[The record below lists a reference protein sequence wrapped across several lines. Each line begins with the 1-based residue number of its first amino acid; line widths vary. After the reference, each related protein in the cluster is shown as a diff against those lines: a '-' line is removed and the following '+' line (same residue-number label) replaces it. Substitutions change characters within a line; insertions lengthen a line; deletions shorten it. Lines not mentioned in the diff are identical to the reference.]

1 MSSDGQQVKVGFNST
16 DSLFEYM
23 KVPMPQWTRWVSI
36 CFFLICNLAFAQ
48 DAKNSVQMDAGAKSA
63 LPAVVY
69 IWPQIPFVRG
79 KDLCQY
85 HDAYGRTKSE
95 QMAELTQSVRGLI
108 REGIESRHMVNLLN
122 VMEDQIND
130 QRRIAGSS
138 PGMDVMLAGSVKA
151 SLDRVYRER
160 SPQVRKFAF
169 FNTAPLNELLRLMR
183 DPQKQVAWD
192 PKLMRS
198 LSGVA
203 YGTYSYA
210 PSCRGDLVVTL
221 HIDLTCGNTY
231 HFQAQGFPEQVMQ
244 NIGQQIFETFQQT
257 QFPSKVKIGGKH
269 LELLGSPGASI
280 GRAPSPRSAEMACKG
295 IQARLP
301 TAEEYEYLSNLG
313 DWNGGVTC
321 SRNKL
326 WAMENNKVMAPDLP
340 NPSPVRSVSEF
351 PGQEFSYY
359 CVR

>member
-1 MSSDGQQVKVGFNST
+1 
-16 DSLFEYM
+16 
-23 KVPMPQWTRWVSI
+23 MPSWGRLIWTLM
-36 CFFLICNLAFAQ
+36 FLCLTAVNAQ
-48 DAKNSVQMDAGAKSA
+48 DSKDNVHSHAGAKTA
-63 LPAVVY
+63 LSNVVT

-85 HDAYGRTKSE
+85 HDAYGRTKSA
-95 QMAELTQSVRGLI
+95 QMFELTQTIRSLI
-108 REGIESRHMVNLLN
+108 REGVDSRNIVNLLN
-122 VMEDQIND
+122 AMDDQISR
-130 QRRIAGSS
+130 QRSIASSS

-160 SPQVRKFAF
+160 SPQVRKFTF
-169 FNTAPLNELLRLMR
+169 FNPAPMNELLRLMR
-183 DPQKQVAWD
+183 DPQKQVTWD
-192 PKLMRS
+192 PKFMSS

-221 HIDLTCGNTY
+221 HVDLTCGHTY

-257 QFPSKVKIGGKH
+257 QFPSKVKIGNKN
-269 LELLGSPGASI
+269 LELVGAPGTTI
-280 GRAPSPRSAEMACKG
+280 GKAPSTRSAEMACKA

-301 TAEEYEYLSNLG
+301 TADEYEYLSNLG
-313 DWNGGVTC
+313 DWNGGVHC

-326 WAMENNKVMAPDLP
+326 WAMDGNKVMAPDLP
-340 NPSPVRSVSEF
+340 NPSPIRPMTEF

>member
-1 MSSDGQQVKVGFNST
+1 
-16 DSLFEYM
+16 
-23 KVPMPQWTRWVSI
+23 MPYLGRLIATFI
-36 CFFLICNLAFAQ
+36 FLVLTAVNAQ
-48 DAKNSVQMDAGAKSA
+48 DAKYNAQSDTLAKVA
-63 LPAVVY
+63 QPNVVN
-69 IWPQIPFVRG
+69 IWPHIPFVRG

-95 QMAELTQSVRGLI
+95 QMSEMTQTIRSLI
-108 REGIESRHMVNLLN
+108 REGVDSRSIVNLLN
-122 VMEDQIND
+122 VVDDQINR
-130 QRRIAGSS
+130 QRSIAGSS

-160 SPQVRKFAF
+160 SPQVRKFTF
-169 FNTAPLNELLRLMR
+169 FNPAPLNELLRQMR

-192 PKLMRS
+192 PKLMRG

-221 HIDLTCGNTY
+221 HVDLTCGNTY

-257 QFPSKVKIGGKH
+257 QFPSKVKIGAKN
-269 LELLGSPGASI
+269 LELVGAPGTTI
-280 GRAPSPRSAEMACKG
+280 GKAPSTRSAEMACKA

-301 TAEEYEYLSNLG
+301 TADEYEYLSNLG

-326 WAMENNKVMAPDLP
+326 WAMEGNKVMAPDLP
-340 NPSPVRSVSEF
+340 NPSPIRPVTEF

>member
-1 MSSDGQQVKVGFNST
+1 MSYWIRCLLV
-16 DSLFEYM
+16 
-23 KVPMPQWTRWVSI
+23 VPLLALTG
-36 CFFLICNLAFAQ
+36 AFAQ
-48 DAKNSVQMDAGAKSA
+48 DTRSAMPIDAGANA
-63 LPAVVY
+63 PLPAVVN
-69 IWPQIPFVRG
+69 IWPQIPFVRA

-85 HDAYGRTKSE
+85 HDAYGRTKSQ
-95 QMAELTQSVRGLI
+95 QMAELTQTVRGLI
-108 REGIESRHMVNLLN
+108 REGVDSRNIVDLLN
-122 VMEDQIND
+122 VMEDQINY
-130 QRRIAGSS
+130 QRSIAGSS
-138 PGMDVMLAGSVKA
+138 PGMDVLLAGSVKA
-151 SLDRVYRER
+151 SLDKVYRER
-160 SPQVRKFAF
+160 SPQIRKFNF
-169 FNTAPLNELLRLMR
+169 FNPAPLNELLRLMR

-192 PKLMRS
+192 PKLMRA

-221 HIDLTCGNTY
+221 HIDLSCGNTY

-257 QFPSKVKIGGKH
+257 QFPSKIKFGSKT
-269 LELLGSPGASI
+269 LELVGAPGSTI
-280 GRAPSPRSAEMACKG
+280 GRAPSPRSAEMACKA

-301 TAEEYEYLSNLG
+301 TEEEYEYLSNLG

-321 SRNKL
+321 IRSKL
-326 WAMENNKVMAPDLP
+326 WAMEGNKVMAPDLP

-351 PGQEFSYY
+351 PGKNFSYY

>member
-1 MSSDGQQVKVGFNST
+1 MNLLMSS
-16 DSLFEYM
+16 
-23 KVPMPQWTRWVSI
+23 WHRWLSI
-36 CFFLICNLAFAQ
+36 FFFLTLTGVFAQ
-48 DAKNSVQMDAGAKSA
+48 DAKNTARTDAGAKIQM
-63 LPAVVY
+63 PAVVN

-95 QMAELTQSVRGLI
+95 QMSELTQTVRGLI
-108 REGIESRHMVNLLN
+108 REGVDSRNIVSLLN
-122 VMEDQIND
+122 VMEDQINY
-130 QRRIAGSS
+130 QRSIAGSS
-138 PGMDVMLAGSVKA
+138 PGMDVLLAGSVKA
-151 SLDRVYRER
+151 SLDKVYRDR
-160 SPQVRKFAF
+160 NPQIRKFTF
-169 FNTAPLNELLRLMR
+169 FNPAPLNELLRLMR

-192 PKLMRS
+192 PILVRS

-210 PSCRGDLVVTL
+210 PSCRGDLLVTL
-221 HIDLTCGNTY
+221 HIDLTCGYTF

-257 QFPSKVKIGGKH
+257 QFPSKVKIGSKY
-269 LELLGSPGASI
+269 LELVGAPGASI
-280 GRAPSPRSAEMACKG
+280 GRAPSPRSAEMACKA

-301 TAEEYEYLSNLG
+301 TEEEYEYLSNLG

-326 WAMENNKVMAPDLP
+326 WAMEGNKVMAPDLP
-340 NPSPVRSVSEF
+340 NPSPVRSVAEF
-351 PGQEFSYY
+351 PGQHFHYY

>member
-1 MSSDGQQVKVGFNST
+1 
-16 DSLFEYM
+16 
-23 KVPMPQWTRWVSI
+23 MPSWGRLIWTLM
-36 CFFLICNLAFAQ
+36 FLCLTAVNAQ
-48 DAKNSVQMDAGAKSA
+48 DSKDNVHSHAGAKTA
-63 LPAVVY
+63 LSNVVT

-85 HDAYGRTKSE
+85 HDSYGRTKSA
-95 QMAELTQSVRGLI
+95 QMFELTQTIRSLI
-108 REGIESRHMVNLLN
+108 REGVDSRNIVNLLN
-122 VMEDQIND
+122 AMDDQISR
-130 QRRIAGSS
+130 QRSIASSS

-160 SPQVRKFAF
+160 SPQVRKFTF
-169 FNTAPLNELLRLMR
+169 FNPAPMNELLRLMR
-183 DPQKQVAWD
+183 DPQKQVTWD
-192 PKLMRS
+192 PKLMSS

-221 HIDLTCGNTY
+221 HVDLTCGHTY

-257 QFPSKVKIGGKH
+257 QFPSKVKIGNKN
-269 LELLGSPGASI
+269 LELVGAPGTTI
-280 GRAPSPRSAEMACKG
+280 GKAPSTRSAEMACKA

-301 TAEEYEYLSNLG
+301 TADEYEYLSNLG
-313 DWNGGVTC
+313 DWNGGVHC

-326 WAMENNKVMAPDLP
+326 WAMDGNKVMAPDLP
-340 NPSPVRSVSEF
+340 NPSPIRPMTEF